1 MRNTSELPVLDDA
14 VRSAQGPWWEWIP
27 DVGKEHRFSRLGDM
41 VLVHRYEDCWEV
53 LRDTKRFREGVFAA
67 VQRLDGIDPR
77 FVERRS
83 KSILSLEGEDHQR
96 LRRLALPAFRAPLM
110 DPLRPRMRRIF
121 AEMVDAASAGT
132 AVDAVSALTRQY
144 PLSVICAVLGV
155 PTDDLAFFSEIAE
168 AQVSGLSGSPD
179 TFPAAMRAYDE
190 LDRYLTELLQQRSE
204 RPTDDLL
211 TNLVRAEEDGDRL
224 SREELISLVAT
235 LLVAG
240 TDTTRTTLASAVYL
254 FAKYPEQ
261 WDDLVAN
268 PELVSGAVDEVMRFA
283 PTVFVIKR
291 MTLTD
296 VVLGDLDIAAG
307 TQVATLVVMA
317 NRDPDVFADPDRFD
331 IRRVTRRPNLGFGA
345 GYRHCIG
352 NALARA
358 ELEEA
363 LKVLIERFERIE
375 PAGAPSWRRPDNIQG
390 PTSLPV
396 RLIPSGADRL
406 REKVSR

>member
-1 MRNTSELPVLDDA
+1 MQNTSELPVLDDL
-14 VRSAQGPWWEWIP
+14 VRSAKGPWWEWIP
-27 DVGKEHRFSRLGDM
+27 DIGRQHRFSRLGGM

-53 LRDTKRFREGVFAA
+53 LRDPARFREGVFAA
-67 VQRLDGIDPR
+67 IKRLEGVDPR

-83 KSILSLEGEDHQR
+83 KSLLSLEGEDHQR
-96 LRRLALPAFRAPLM
+96 LRRLALPVFRAPLM

-121 AEMVDAASAGT
+121 SDMVDAAASGAPL
-132 AVDAVSALTRQY
+132 DAVSALTRQY

-155 PTDDLAFFSEIAE
+155 PTDDLEFFSEIAE

-190 LDRYLTELLQQRSE
+190 LDRYLTELLQQRRE

-211 TNLVRAEEDGDRL
+211 SNLVRAEENGDRF
-224 SREELISLVAT
+224 SREELISLVST

-240 TDTTRTTLASAVYL
+240 TDTTRTTLASVIYL

-268 PELVSGAVDEVMRFA
+268 PELVPSALDEVMRFA
-283 PTVFVIKR
+283 PTAFVIKR
-291 MTLTD
+291 MALADVTL
-296 VVLGDLDIAAG
+296 GGLDIPAG
-307 TQVATLVVMA
+307 TEVATLVVMA

-352 NALARA
+352 NALAKA

-363 LKVLIERFERIE
+363 LKVLVERFERIE

-390 PTSLPV
+390 PTALPV
-396 RLIPSGADRL
+396 RLIPRAADRQP
-406 REKVSR
+406 ETVS